1 MNELFSLWR
10 TSNPIAQWLELSTE
24 REQNAALGGLSPTA
38 APEQATVTLFP
49 AAGKKFV
56 STQPADIGVFFSPA
70 GLPASITQ
78 WTEER
83 VGVQVPNLAFDGH
96 VYFGY
101 ILTES
106 ALKQLLSSIQ
116 DWRQWL
122 GSNWDET
129 YLKFY
134 VQGLVRRP
142 YCAGEEANHFR
153 VTRPPQIVSFAAFAD
168 NGGMILREQD
178 LPQAVLLRWECLDRS
193 ATATVRVVIDG
204 QPYQEGLPLQGS
216 LPLTAPVTGTIR
228 LEAQNVYGVRGQDL
242 SLVPPVVFGGF

>member
-101 ILTES
+101 ILTEYENR
-106 ALKQLLSSIQ
+106 IFH
-116 DWRQWL
+116 RQ
-122 GSNWDET
+122 SC
-129 YLKFY
+129 
-134 VQGLVRRP
+134 
-142 YCAGEEANHFR
+142 CAGN
-153 VTRPPQIVSFAAFAD
+153 V
-168 NGGMILREQD
+168 
-178 LPQAVLLRWECLDRS
+178 W
-193 ATATVRVVIDG
+193 TVRQ
-204 QPYQEGLPLQGS
+204 QPQC
-216 LPLTAPVTGTIR
+216 AW
-228 LEAQNVYGVRGQDL
+228 
-242 SLVPPVVFGGF
+242 